1 MYLTF
6 YGLTEKPFNATPDP
20 RFLYASPAH
29 REALA
34 QLQYGVQE
42 RKGFIVLTGRVGTG
56 KTTLLRA
63 LRQRLEGRTAVAS
76 VVNSSLPFDGI
87 LECAFEDLGIA
98 KPGES
103 RAQRLIALN
112 NFLMDRERTGENTVL
127 ILDEAQHLDASTLE
141 QIRLLSNFETPT
153 SKLLQIVLVG
163 QPELKAKLHLPELH
177 QLTQRIGVRCQ
188 IRPLTPDESREYI
201 RTRLRIAGAHELG
214 LFTDAAVDR
223 ITEYSGGIP
232 RRINILCDHC
242 LLFGY
247 ADQTRRIDRH
257 TVSQAIEY
265 LEEGTPPG
273 RRVWGRRGS
282 RTRRFIRWALATLSM
297 ALASTA
303 VGLALRPDTAVLL
316 VQSVLERM
324 VP

>member
-98 KPGES
+98 KPGAS
-103 RAQRLIALN
+103 
-112 NFLMDRERTGENTVL
+112 RERMTSGCSPTPRWTASRS
-127 ILDEAQHLDASTLE
+127 IRAGSHDASTFSAITASSSDMPTKRGE
-141 QIRLLSNFETPT
+141 SIATP
-153 SKLLQIVLVG
+153 
-163 QPELKAKLHLPELH
+163 
-177 QLTQRIGVRCQ
+177 
-188 IRPLTPDESREYI
+188 
-201 RTRLRIAGAHELG
+201 
-214 LFTDAAVDR
+214 
-223 ITEYSGGIP
+223 
-232 RRINILCDHC
+232 
-242 LLFGY
+242 
-247 ADQTRRIDRH
+247 
-257 TVSQAIEY
+257 
-265 LEEGTPPG
+265 
-273 RRVWGRRGS
+273 
-282 RTRRFIRWALATLSM
+282 
-297 ALASTA
+297 
-303 VGLALRPDTAVLL
+303 
-316 VQSVLERM
+316 
-324 VP
+324 